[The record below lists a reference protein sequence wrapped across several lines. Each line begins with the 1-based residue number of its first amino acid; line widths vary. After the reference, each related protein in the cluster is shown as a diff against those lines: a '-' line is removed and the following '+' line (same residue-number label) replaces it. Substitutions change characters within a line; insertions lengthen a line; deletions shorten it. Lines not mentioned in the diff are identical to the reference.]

1 MKQKAPPKSSHSR
14 ASVMQRYSKPF
25 AKALAVFVRE
35 LERERS
41 TPGESL
47 DKGASLRS
55 EDPELVISLDQRP
68 LAERAV
74 ADARRQLK
82 EGRLET
88 WPLAKTIERQAGNRL
103 QLLLKQ
109 KGMTQAAL
117 ARKLGVS
124 PAVVNRVLKRPDRSM
139 VATLRRIAAA
149 LHAELWEII
158 D

>member
-1 MKQKAPPKSSHSR
+1 MKQKAHPRKSQSK
-14 ASVMQRYSKPF
+14 ASLTQRYAGPF

-35 LERERS
+35 LERDRS
-41 TPGESL
+41 TPL
-47 DKGASLRS
+47 DPSTKGANSLS
-55 EDPELVISLDQRP
+55 EGPELVISLDQRP
-68 LAERAV
+68 LATRAI
-74 ADARRQLK
+74 ADARRRLN

-88 WPLAKTIERQAGNRL
+88 WPLTATIEGQAANRL
-103 QLLLKQ
+103 QHLLKL

>member
-1 MKQKAPPKSSHSR
+1 MKPKARSRRFHSR
-14 ASVMQRYSKPF
+14 ASLTQRYAEPF

-35 LERERS
+35 LERERPTIGHS
-41 TPGESL
+41 PELS
-47 DKGASLRS
+47 S

-68 LAERAV
+68 AAAKAV
-74 ADARRQLK
+74 ADARRRLK

-88 WPLAKTIERQAGNRL
+88 WPLATTVERQAGNRL
-103 QLLLKQ
+103 RHLLEQ
-109 KGMTQAAL
+109 KGMTQADL

-139 VATLRRIAAA
+139 VATLRRIAVA
-149 LHAELWEII
+149 LHADLWEII

>member
-1 MKQKAPPKSSHSR
+1 MPP
-14 ASVMQRYSKPF
+14 
-25 AKALAVFVRE
+25 
-35 LERERS
+35 
-41 TPGESL
+41 
-47 DKGASLRS
+47 RS
-55 EDPELVISLDQRP
+55 EVGISLDQRP
-68 LAERAV
+68 LAARAV
-74 ADARRQLK
+74 AHARQQLK
-82 EGRLET
+82 AGRLET

-103 QLLLKQ
+103 QHLLHQ

-149 LHAELWEII
+149 LQAELWEII

>member
-1 MKQKAPPKSSHSR
+1 MKRKVRSRRFHSR
-14 ASVMQRYSKPF
+14 ASLTQRYAEPF

-35 LERERS
+35 MERERPTMAQS
-41 TPGESL
+41 PDLSSENPEVVVSL
-47 DKGASLRS
+47 DK
-55 EDPELVISLDQRP
+55 RP
-68 LAERAV
+68 RAARAV

-88 WPLAKTIERQAGNRL
+88 WPLAATIERQAGNRL
-103 QLLLKQ
+103 QHLLKQ

-149 LHAELWEII
+149 IHAELWEII

>member
-1 MKQKAPPKSSHSR
+1 MPNPDS
-14 ASVMQRYSKPF
+14 
-25 AKALAVFVRE
+25 
-35 LERERS
+35 
-41 TPGESL
+41 
-47 DKGASLRS
+47 
-55 EDPELVISLDQRP
+55 PELVISLDQRP
-68 LAERAV
+68 LAARAM

-139 VATLRRIAAA
+139 VATLRKIAAA